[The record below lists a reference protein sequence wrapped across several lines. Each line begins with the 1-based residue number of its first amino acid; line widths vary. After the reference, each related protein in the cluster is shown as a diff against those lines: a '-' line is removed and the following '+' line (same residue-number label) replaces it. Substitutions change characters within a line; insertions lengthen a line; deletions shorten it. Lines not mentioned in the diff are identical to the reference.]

1 MTANLLQ
8 QSQDHS
14 EPQRTGSWPAPAR
27 ICKGPSSFRQRHDS
41 APKGM
46 SDKALK
52 LKMSLSMLVLRP
64 LVPQARADK
73 VIIQSLEHQLNDAQ
87 QQFHWLLTGQNLS
100 ATKEQLAAQQL
111 QTNEQLKALQHECNT
126 AHEATEQVTSERDAV
141 CRDSSRYRSLSL
153 RWTQVDTGWSTSRH
167 A

>member
-1 MTANLLQ
+1 
-8 QSQDHS
+8 
-14 EPQRTGSWPAPAR
+14 
-27 ICKGPSSFRQRHDS
+27 
-41 APKGM
+41 M

-153 RWTQVDTGWSTSRH
+153 RWQAAIQGGQPAGMPDSNLQDRCAIAEAQVVDFRKM
-167 A
+167 